1 MTGVSECSQQRGSL
15 KDDGYKFPVHPFII
29 IILNDLLFWWKF
41 SIPSITDAQNIVWSV
56 NSNGEKVHF
65 YYENG
70 VSIKNN

>member
-1 MTGVSECSQQRGSL
+1 MLFLSL
-15 KDDGYKFPVHPFII
+15 QEIVIPKFPVHPFII

-41 SIPSITDAQNIVWSV
+41 SIPSITDAKNIVWSV

-70 VSIKNN
+70 VFIKNN